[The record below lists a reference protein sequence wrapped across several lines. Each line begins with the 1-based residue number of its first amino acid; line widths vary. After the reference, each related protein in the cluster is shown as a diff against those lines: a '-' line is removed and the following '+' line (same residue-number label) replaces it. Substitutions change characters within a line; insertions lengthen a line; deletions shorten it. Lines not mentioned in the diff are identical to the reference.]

1 MKPNAYKELDDLTL
15 AESGVSL
22 RLAEIQQRCSELLT
36 DPNALELTL
45 EEPLERPDG
54 TNPYDRG

>member
-1 MKPNAYKELDDLTL
+1 MDKDHADNTF

-22 RLAEIQQRCSELLT
+22 RLAEIRERCSQLLS
-36 DPNALELTL
+36 DPDGLELTL
-45 EEPLERPDG
+45 EEPIEPDG